1 MAEATVYAPVA
12 LDMTPRYL
20 GLVVVPGTHIVKIQV
35 EKFSS
40 QLSQAERELDMNK
53 STANATAE

>member
-1 MAEATVYAPVA
+1 MAKATVDAPVA

-20 GLVVVPGTHIVKIQV
+20 GLVVVPGKHIVNIQV

-40 QLSQAERELDMNK
+40 QLSQAERELFMNK
-53 STANATAE
+53 NTAKATAE